1 MKSSPEEM
9 QRNVAAQIQKVT
21 QVPLKALGL
30 RPGIPLQVRRLVKG
44 ASKKEA
50 QLFGAIENK
59 GVMVGPQ
66 GQEGEDPGLGEGE
79 VCIVRGF
86 TGQHEFSFVSKV
98 LQTFERPFAYAL
110 LAYPA
115 QVDARQVRQSMR
127 TRTSWPITLH
137 AGSAMQQG
145 QLVDISPQGAM
156 VCTPEAMVP
165 VGASLTLEIRAEFE
179 GQPTTL
185 SLVAVVCHSH
195 KPGASSVHFTGMA
208 FKELGTQDKLVLHD
222 LTQAPPG

>member
-1 MKSSPEEM
+1 MKFHHEETP
-9 QRNVAAQIQKVT
+9 RNAAARIQKVM

-44 ASKKEA
+44 TSKKEA

-98 LQTFERPFAYAL
+98 LQTFERPFVYAL

-127 TRTSWPITLH
+127 TRTSWPITLRTGNQ
-137 AGSAMQQG
+137 AQEG
-145 QLVDISPQGAM
+145 QLVDVSMQGAM
-156 VCTPEAMVP
+156 VCTADAMAA
-165 VGASLTLEIRAEFE
+165 VGATLTLEIRAEFE

-185 SLVAVVCHSH
+185 SVVAVVCHSH
-195 KPGASSVHFTGMA
+195 RPGSGNVHFTGMA
-208 FKELGTQDKLVLHD
+208 FKDLSTQDKLVLHY
-222 LTQAPPG
+222 LTKAPQG

>member
-1 MKSSPEEM
+1 MKFNPEDM
-9 QRNVAAQIQKVT
+9 PHTADAQNQNVT
-21 QVPLKALGL
+21 QMPLKALGL

-66 GQEGEDPGLGEGE
+66 GQEGEAPGLGEGE

-86 TGQHEFSFVSKV
+86 TGRHEFSFVSKV
-98 LQTFERPFAYAL
+98 LQTFQRPFVYAL

-115 QVDARQVRQSMR
+115 RVDARQVRQSMR

-137 AGSAMQQG
+137 AGNNMQHG
-145 QLVDISPQGAM
+145 QLIDISLQGAM
-156 VCTPEAMVP
+156 VSTADAMAA
-165 VGASLTLEIRAEFE
+165 VGTTLALQIQAEFE
-179 GQPTTL
+179 GEPTAL
-185 SLVAVVCHSH
+185 SMAAVVCHSH
-195 KPGASSVHFTGMA
+195 RPGSSNVHFTGMA
-208 FKELGTQDKLVLHD
+208 FKDLSTQDKLVLHY
-222 LTQAPPG
+222 LTKAPQS